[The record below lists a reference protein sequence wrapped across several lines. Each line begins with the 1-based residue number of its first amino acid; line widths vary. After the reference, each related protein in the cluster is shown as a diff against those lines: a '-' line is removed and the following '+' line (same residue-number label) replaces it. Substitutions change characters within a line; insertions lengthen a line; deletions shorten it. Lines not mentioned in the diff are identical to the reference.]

1 MLAYG
6 RVMNPL
12 NLFLHFPL
20 LSLHSSNPP
29 SLSISLP
36 LPLLGFLPF
45 FISSLKHLASFSSN
59 LPAQILFLN
68 PPFFWCNPLT
78 HPRQA
83 MRFRRAEGRPQAAI
97 FAAAWD
103 RVLSKR
109 RYRCDASRCQGKCL
123 LQTINTSGSSDNY
136 NPLKSEIMVM
146 WDTAKAQACHP
157 LMFSLCAALILH
169 RKTGEKTYYRLL
181 QI

>member
-1 MLAYG
+1 
-6 RVMNPL
+6 MNPL

-36 LPLLGFLPF
+36 LPLLGFIPF

-68 PPFFWCNPLT
+68 TPFFWCNPLT
-78 HPRQA
+78 HPSPGYA
-83 MRFRRAEGRPQAAI
+83 VLDELKVDHRRPYLLQLETG
-97 FAAAWD
+97 
-103 RVLSKR
+103 VLSKR

-123 LQTINTSGSSDNY
+123 LQTINTSGSSENY
-136 NPLKSEIMVM
+136 NPLKFRDNGYVRHYKRHKHAILS
-146 WDTAKAQACHP
+146 C
-157 LMFSLCAALILH
+157 SLFVQL
-169 RKTGEKTYYRLL
+169 
-181 QI
+181 